1 MAMLRSKHKT
11 VVISTEWGDEPVEF
25 ETGVPGD
32 SFYYGTVSDEI
43 AARLLHNYPDDYA
56 RVELEPKGRKPEDED
71 EEKPE
76 LLRDDDEGDE
86 GEDED
91 EESPDEP
98 EREEAAVHRAPK
110 RKKKRG
116 R

>member
-11 VVISTEWGDEPVEF
+11 VVISTDWGDEPVKF

-32 SFYYGTVSDEI
+32 SFYYGTVDDEI

-56 RVELEPKGRKPEDED
+56 RVEAEPKGRKPEDED
-71 EEKPE
+71 EKPE
-76 LLRDDDEGDE
+76 LLRDDDEGDDDE
-86 GEDED
+86 GED

-98 EREEAAVHRAPK
+98 ERGETAVHRAPK